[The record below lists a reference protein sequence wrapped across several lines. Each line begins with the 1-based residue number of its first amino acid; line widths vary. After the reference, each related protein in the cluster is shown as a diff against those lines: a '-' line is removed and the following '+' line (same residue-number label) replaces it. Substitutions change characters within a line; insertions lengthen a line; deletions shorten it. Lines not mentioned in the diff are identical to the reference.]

1 MDTDLIKFKN
11 EIIRKFAYLVRMINK
26 ELKKDIKRK
35 NAIDTSLMYNQ
46 TRVKKLRFKVTSTIQ
61 RIDAAKGNELDVRD
75 TINELIL
82 FTTFYYT
89 FVDLGTRTIRP
100 RRFTKDVFT
109 KQFIID
115 IILETQLMLYEYS
128 FLANMK
134 GVSDETGITSR

>member
-1 MDTDLIKFKN
+1 MDTDLVKFKN
-11 EIIRKFAYLVRMINK
+11 DIIRKFAYLIRMINK

-82 FTTFYYT
+82 FTTFYYK
-89 FVDLGTRTIRP
+89 FVDEGTRTIRP
-100 RRFTKDVFT
+100 RRFTRDVFT
-109 KQFIID
+109 RPFIVN

>member
-1 MDTDLIKFKN
+1 MDTDLVKFKN

-82 FTTFYYT
+82 FTTFYYK

-100 RRFTKDVFT
+100 RRFTRDVFT